1 MPRTI
6 LGKVSLTPKGEY
18 SPDTAYTALD
28 VVNYGGSSWM
38 ALKDVTGVAPAEGEN
53 WMLLAQKGDQGA
65 SFTRLEKTAGTGA
78 PGTTDTYTA
87 YNSEGQA
94 AGTVQ
99 VYQGMDGTGAGDFK
113 ADGTVPMTGDLQM
126 AQHKITGLADAT
138 ENGDAVNKGQM
149 DAALAERADL
159 TLSNLSNRQKALMN
173 LGAAPSTNFLVNGN
187 FQYNPAGK
195 SSYGPGETV
204 AGWYLTSGSI
214 TVAGNGVSISA
225 GDSNLDFYGD
235 LQEAVKGKELTFS
248 ILTSVGL
255 KSGRSTFPTETGS
268 SAVIYDDQDTVAI
281 IARVM
286 EYGEP
291 VFSIWVYAG
300 KSVSILA
307 AKLEESKNQ
316 TLAYQDEDGDWKLIP
331 QPEFDRPINEL
342 RSRAYDANGAYLGI
356 VRGLGV
362 RVNKNLLDNAYFKG
376 GGSQQGGGQFP
387 INQRGKTSWSQGS
400 AFDRWLISKSSSSDA
415 IVTLSEGGVSASAQ
429 CWFFERLDG
438 KDLVGK
444 QLTLSALLD
453 SNELIFGTVT
463 FNQQNSVAVNNGE
476 FSLYMENRPNTTFTV
491 FVISWIKGSGKKVV
505 AAKLELGDQQTLAYQ
520 DEEGNW
526 QLFETPDYAEELAK
540 CQRYFFPVMERNK
553 INATTVMAQAVSL
566 TSAAIF
572 IPLPCNMRVIPTAT
586 INKTALCEL
595 KNGNTQY
602 PITSITVVRM
612 SSNVVKLNIVCS
624 GGGLTD
630 GNFYPL
636 INSDSDS
643 YLFLSAEL

>member
-1 MPRTI
+1 M
-6 LGKVSLTPKGEY
+6 
-18 SPDTAYTALD
+18 
-28 VVNYGGSSWM
+28 
-38 ALKDVTGVAPAEGEN
+38 
-53 WMLLAQKGDQGA
+53 
-65 SFTRLEKTAGTGA
+65 
-78 PGTTDTYTA
+78 
-87 YNSEGQA
+87 
-94 AGTVQ
+94 
-99 VYQGMDGTGAGDFK
+99 
-113 ADGTVPMTGDLQM
+113 
-126 AQHKITGLADAT
+126 
-138 ENGDAVNKGQM
+138 
-149 DAALAERADL
+149 
-159 TLSNLSNRQKALMN
+159 
-173 LGAAPSTNFLVNGN
+173 
-187 FQYNPAGK
+187 
-195 SSYGPGETV
+195 
-204 AGWYLTSGSI
+204 
-214 TVAGNGVSISA
+214 
-225 GDSNLDFYGD
+225 
-235 LQEAVKGKELTFS
+235 
-248 ILTSVGL
+248 
-255 KSGRSTFPTETGS
+255 
-268 SAVIYDDQDTVAI
+268 
-281 IARVM
+281 
-286 EYGEP
+286 
-291 VFSIWVYAG
+291 
-300 KSVSILA
+300 
-307 AKLEESKNQ
+307 
-316 TLAYQDEDGDWKLIP
+316 
-331 QPEFDRPINEL
+331 
-342 RSRAYDANGAYLGI
+342 
-356 VRGLGV
+356 RGLGV

-586 INKTALCEL
+586 IKSSPPGAR
-595 KNGNTQY
+595 
-602 PITSITVVRM
+602 TSAT
-612 SSNVVKLNIVCS
+612 
-624 GGGLTD
+624 
-630 GNFYPL
+630 
-636 INSDSDS
+636 
-643 YLFLSAEL
+643 